1 MFFPPDRNTERMMTM
16 WVDLLNE
23 IEGSPL
29 RNPMWER
36 VPDSMK
42 RESVGNIEDR
52 DTEIVLSADLPGVEK
67 KDIELKVDN
76 HSIAF
81 SAKTEERNYEFAQS
95 FDFELKSSG
104 VRATFVNGVLDV
116 VVEKSVGTQGK
127 TIKIK

>member
-1 MFFPPDRNTERMMTM
+1 MFGRDAERMMQM

-42 RESVGNIEDR
+42 RQRVGSVEDR

-81 SAKTEERNYEFAQS
+81 SAKTE
-95 FDFELKSSG
+95 
-104 VRATFVNGVLDV
+104 
-116 VVEKSVGTQGK
+116 
-127 TIKIK
+127 

>member
-1 MFFPPDRNTERMMTM
+1 MFGRDAERMMQM
-16 WVDLLNE
+16 WVELLNE

-36 VPDSMK
+36 VPDSIK
-42 RESVGNIEDR
+42 RQQIGSVEDR
-52 DTEIVLSADLPGVEK
+52 DTEIVLSADLPGIEK

-81 SAKTEERNYEFAQS
+81 SAKTEERDYDFAQS

-104 VRATFVNGVLDV
+104 VKATFVNGVLDV
-116 VVEKSVGTQGK
+116 VVQKSAETQGK
-127 TIKIK
+127 TIKIE

>member
-1 MFFPPDRNTERMMTM
+1 MFGRDAERMMQM

-42 RESVGNIEDR
+42 RQQIGSVEDR
-52 DTEIVLSADLPGVEK
+52 DESIVLSADLPGIEK
-67 KDIELKVDN
+67 KDIELKIDS

-81 SAKTEERNYEFAQS
+81 SAETEERNYDFGQS
-95 FDFELKSSG
+95 FDFELNPDEVK
-104 VRATFVNGVLDV
+104 ATFNNGVLDV
-116 VVEKSVGTQGK
+116 VVKKSVETQGK
-127 TIKIK
+127 TIKIQ

>member
-1 MFFPPDRNTERMMTM
+1 MFGRDTERMMQM
-16 WVDLLNE
+16 WADLLNE

-36 VPDSMK
+36 VPDRIK
-42 RESVGNIEDR
+42 RQQVGSVEDR
-52 DTEIVLSADLPGVEK
+52 DTEIVLSADLPGIEK

-81 SAKTEERNYEFAQS
+81 SAKTEERNYDFAQS

-104 VRATFVNGVLDV
+104 VKATFVNGVLDV

-127 TIKIK
+127 TIKIE

>member
-1 MFFPPDRNTERMMTM
+1 MFGRDAERMMQM

-36 VPDSMK
+36 VPDSIK
-42 RESVGNIEDR
+42 RKQIGSVEDR

-81 SAKTEERNYEFAQS
+81 SAKTEERDYDFGQS
-95 FDFELKSSG
+95 FDFELNPEEVK
-104 VRATFVNGVLDV
+104 ATFNNGVLDV
-116 VVEKSVGTQGK
+116 VVMKAEGTQGK
-127 TIKIK
+127 TIEIE

>member
-1 MFFPPDRNTERMMTM
+1 MFGRDAERMMQM

-42 RESVGNIEDR
+42 HQSIGSVEDR
-52 DTEIVLSADLPGVEK
+52 DTELVLSADLPGIEK
-67 KDIELKVDN
+67 EDIELKVDS

-81 SAKTEERNYEFAQS
+81 SAKTEERNYDFGQS
-95 FDFELKSSG
+95 FDFELNPDK
-104 VRATFVNGVLDV
+104 VKATFLNGVLDV
-116 VVEKSVGTQGK
+116 VVGKTEETQGK
-127 TIKIK
+127 SIEIE

>member
-1 MFFPPDRNTERMMTM
+1 MFGRDAERMMQM

-42 RESVGNIEDR
+42 RQQIGSVEDR
-52 DTEIVLSADLPGVEK
+52 DTEIVLSADLPGIEK

-81 SAKTEERNYEFAQS
+81 SAKTEERDYDFGQS
-95 FDFELKSSG
+95 FDFELNPEEVK
-104 VRATFVNGVLDV
+104 ATFNNGVLDV
-116 VVEKSVGTQGK
+116 VVMKAEGTQGK
-127 TIKIK
+127 TIEIE

>member
-1 MFFPPDRNTERMMTM
+1 MFGRDAERMMQM
-16 WVDLLNE
+16 WVELLNE

-36 VPDSMK
+36 VPDSIK
-42 RESVGNIEDR
+42 RQQIGSVEDR
-52 DTEIVLSADLPGVEK
+52 DTEIVLSADLPGIEK

-81 SAKTEERNYEFAQS
+81 SAKTEERDYDFGQS
-95 FDFELKSSG
+95 FDFELKPSG
-104 VRATFVNGVLDV
+104 AKATFVNGVLDV

-127 TIKIK
+127 TIKIE